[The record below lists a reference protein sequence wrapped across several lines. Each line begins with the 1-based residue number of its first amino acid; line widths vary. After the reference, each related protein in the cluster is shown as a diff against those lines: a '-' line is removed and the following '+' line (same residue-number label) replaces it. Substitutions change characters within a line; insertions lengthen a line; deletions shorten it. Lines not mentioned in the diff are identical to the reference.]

1 MISDVLFEAVETIKR
16 YQARPNYE
24 SIYAADTRAEID
36 AVVAAMDSLRAKLDK
51 VAVVAAMDT
60 LRKVPDSTS
69 DNNPVRPQRSPT
81 RPDRNRGRS
90 AASAK
95 AGLP

>member
-36 AVVAAMDSLRAKLDK
+36 AVVAAMDTLRAKLD
-51 VAVVAAMDT
+51 
-60 LRKVPDSTS
+60 KVPDSTS
-69 DNNPVRPQRSPT
+69 DNNPARPQRSPC
-81 RPDRNRGRS
+81 GRIAT
-90 AASAK
+90 AAV
-95 AGLP
+95 LPQAQKP

>member
-24 SIYAADTRAEID
+24 SIYAADTRSEID

-51 VAVVAAMDT
+51 V
-60 LRKVPDSTS
+60 PDSTS
-69 DNNPVRPQRSPT
+69 DNNPARSQLPPR

-95 AGLP
+95 AGP

>member
-36 AVVAAMDSLRAKLDK
+36 
-51 VAVVAAMDT
+51 AVVAAMDT